1 MTFGTVGTTFPSL
14 WIISWENLVWRMLLI
29 AAGARQMGPIWEIN
43 DFCLAFPKCLFYL
56 RALILCNWGSALTS
70 LNTSFYRGCSAMKWD
85 LQMFNSVIT
94 WLSDSLSWAFS
105 QGSLSIGIL
114 PEEENTQLKDIQK
127 SKQFFLV
134 LQRHLIGIMLFSVR
148 DWEDEVLFQ
157 VLIS

>member
-1 MTFGTVGTTFPSL
+1 
-14 WIISWENLVWRMLLI
+14 
-29 AAGARQMGPIWEIN
+29 
-43 DFCLAFPKCLFYL
+43 
-56 RALILCNWGSALTS
+56 
-70 LNTSFYRGCSAMKWD
+70 MKWD